1 MSLRY
6 HSFYVFMLAFL
17 VFTVFTVNT
26 VAAQNTK
33 WWEKQDEGWFFYRDP
48 KPDTDYESPPSV
60 SMPNNNPDSSP
71 LATDLVKQE
80 GERLLSEAMV
90 NPAEQN
96 VASYMRFQK
105 QQTDMSQKFAY
116 VWQRMLMKYP
126 DLYMNTGTEQVNDDI
141 QSTVARLGTQA
152 GLFFIYSSGCDSCRR
167 SAAIVSEFRRKY
179 DGFVVLPVSIDQPLP
194 EFEDTRPDNG
204 IAARLGVETVPSW
217 FLAYPGTDRFEQIG
231 TGYLALPELERR
243 LYHYAITEDMGVAAS
258 NYPDNIA
265 GN

>member
-1 MSLRY
+1 MNNRIVT
-6 HSFYVFMLAFL
+6 VFMLAIL
-17 VFTVFTVNT
+17 IFTIFTASAVG
-26 VAAQNTK
+26 AK
-33 WWEKQDEGWFFYRDP
+33 WWENHDEGWFFYQDP
-48 KPDTDYESPPSV
+48 NLEEPELDKKPSPSIPDNKPDA
-60 SMPNNNPDSSP
+60 
-71 LATDLVKQE
+71 LASELIKKE
-80 GERLLSEAMV
+80 GEKLLSEALV
-90 NPAEQN
+90 DPTENN

-231 TGYLALPELERR
+231 TGYLALPELERS